1 MRAGSSSTRRGA
13 TGRFSSSRRSSSP
26 ARPPSRLWPAGAT
39 GRARYRPPHSSR
51 SRGWSRDERP
61 EDPGPEGAHSNNPT
75 RDPPRG
81 RNVDQRRPSTTPTQ
95 GATVRNNTAKR
106 KLAAGTPVS
115 VVAPTYSAPGLV
127 ELLGRQGYDVIFID
141 CEHGPPSW
149 DAVEDMVRAAELCD
163 ATPIVRV
170 QSHDP
175 STITRALDRGAG
187 GVQVPHVNTRAQA
200 EAVVRHAKFA
210 PIGHRGFAGG
220 RSAFGEVMHDYT
232 RRANEETMVVVM
244 LEEVEALKNLDDILE
259 TKHVDVFFVAPG
271 DLAQSM
277 GHPGQM
283 DHPAVQAAIDD
294 AVKRIRAA
302 GRAPGVL
309 STPATVRRYLD
320 LGALFLYVSLAAVLG
335 PGTKDFLGAFPRS

>member
-1 MRAGSSSTRRGA
+1 M
-13 TGRFSSSRRSSSP
+13 
-26 ARPPSRLWPAGAT
+26 
-39 GRARYRPPHSSR
+39 
-51 SRGWSRDERP
+51 
-61 EDPGPEGAHSNNPT
+61 
-75 RDPPRG
+75 
-81 RNVDQRRPSTTPTQ
+81 
-95 GATVRNNTAKR
+95 RNNSAKR
-106 KLAAGTPVS
+106 KLAAGKPVS
-115 VVAPTYSAPGLV
+115 VVAPTYSSAGLV

-163 ATPIVRV
+163 ATPIIRV

-187 GVQVPHVNTRAQA
+187 GVQIPHVNTRGEA

-220 RSAFGEVMHDYT
+220 RSAFGETPHDFT

-244 LEEVEALKNLDDILE
+244 LEEQEALRNLDDILE

-294 AVKRIRAA
+294 VSRASVFRRFALRRINIDDNRRMPAHLLVQSKTHQAEPA
-302 GRAPGVL
+302 GADDH
-309 STPATVRRYLD
+309 RRLAGQGQHFFQ
-320 LGALFLYVSLAAVLG
+320 GA
-335 PGTKDFLGAFPRS
+335 

>member
-1 MRAGSSSTRRGA
+1 
-13 TGRFSSSRRSSSP
+13 
-26 ARPPSRLWPAGAT
+26 
-39 GRARYRPPHSSR
+39 
-51 SRGWSRDERP
+51 
-61 EDPGPEGAHSNNPT
+61 
-75 RDPPRG
+75 
-81 RNVDQRRPSTTPTQ
+81 
-95 GATVRNNTAKR
+95 VRNNSAKR
-106 KLAAGTPVS
+106 KLAAGKPVS
-115 VVAPTYSAPGLV
+115 VVAPTYSSAGLV
-127 ELLGRQGYDVIFID
+127 ELLGRQGYDMIFID

-163 ATPIVRV
+163 VTPIIRV

-187 GVQVPHVNTRAQA
+187 GVQVPHVNTRAEA

-220 RSAFGEVMHDYT
+220 RSAFGEKMHDYT

-244 LEEVEALKNLDDILE
+244 LEELEALHNLDDIVKVE
-259 TKHVDVFFVAPG
+259 HIDVFFVAPG

-309 STPATVRRYLD
+309 STPATVRRYVE
-320 LGALFLYVSLAAVLG
+320 LGALFLYVGLASVLA
-335 PGTKDFLGAFPRS
+335 PGTKEFLSAFPRS